1 VVSARRKYRIFL
13 KVLNLKIG
21 NKKVLTVSME
31 YSIKLVKLIVEEV
44 LKAKK
49 IRQKVKY

>member
-1 VVSARRKYRIFL
+1 
-13 KVLNLKIG
+13 
-21 NKKVLTVSME
+21 ME

-49 IRQKVKY
+49 IRQKVKYWNINEEKVESKHNKMR